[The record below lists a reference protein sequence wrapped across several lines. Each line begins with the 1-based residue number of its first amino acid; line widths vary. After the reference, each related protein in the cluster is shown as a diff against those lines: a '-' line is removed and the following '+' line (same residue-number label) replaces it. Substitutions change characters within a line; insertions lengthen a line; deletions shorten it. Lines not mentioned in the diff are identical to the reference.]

1 MPQFCKSNLVLQL
14 FISFVLLSEK
24 FVTIFQTIL
33 LLQTSF
39 GLILNYCCPQ
49 EEFVNNALQ
58 FFKGN
63 GYELLLYDQL
73 KIDRGMYY
81 TAQC

>member
-1 MPQFCKSNLVLQL
+1 MSKSPL
-14 FISFVLLSEK
+14 SFLEKDLLN
-24 FVTIFQTIL
+24 IL